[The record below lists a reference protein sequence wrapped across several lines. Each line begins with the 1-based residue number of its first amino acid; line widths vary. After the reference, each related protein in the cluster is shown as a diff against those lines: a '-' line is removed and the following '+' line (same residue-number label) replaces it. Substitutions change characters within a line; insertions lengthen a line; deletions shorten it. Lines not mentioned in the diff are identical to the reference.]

1 MSANRTGAA
10 LMPML
15 FGLATS
21 QVLRVAATLRL
32 PDLVAAGTSDAAR
45 LAEAT
50 GTDPAAL
57 RRLLRAL
64 ACLGVLVE
72 SAPGHFAPGPRCDAL
87 RSDVPDSLHGMA
99 LVVNGPEAW
108 RSWGELEYSVRT
120 GLPAWDKVVGT
131 SHFDHLAQHPDEA
144 AVFNAAME
152 QFTLAVAPQV
162 VGAFDFSRFACVVD
176 VGGGNGA
183 LLAQVLTAAPG
194 ARGVLVDLGAAVVD
208 APRVFDAAGVADRA
222 EVFVGDFFDQ
232 IPQGGDVYLL
242 KSVLHDWDDER
253 AVRLLSRCRAAM
265 DPGGAI
271 VVVEP
276 VLPDTAAPEAA
287 GKVMSDL
294 NMLVNTGGQE
304 RTEAEYSALFTAA
317 GLRLR
322 QRTPL
327 GPFDVL
333 VADER

>member
-1 MSANRTGAA
+1 MSATRPGTA

-21 QVLRVAATLRL
+21 QVVHVAAKLRL

-45 LAEAT
+45 LAEET

-72 SAPGHFAPGPRCDAL
+72 DAPGDFAPGPLCDAL

-108 RSWGELEYSVRT
+108 RSWGRLEYSVRT

-152 QFTLAVAPQV
+152 QFTLAVAPQI
-162 VGAFDFSRFACVVD
+162 VGAFDFSRSASVVD
-176 VGGGNGA
+176 VGGGNGT
-183 LLAQVLTAAPG
+183 LLAQVLASAPG
-194 ARGVLVDLGAAVVD
+194 VRGVLVDLGAAVVD

-222 EVFVGDFFDQ
+222 EVCVGDFFEHL
-232 IPQGGDVYLL
+232 PEGGSVYLL
-242 KSVLHDWDDER
+242 KSVLHDWDDEH
-253 AVRLLSRCRAAM
+253 AVRLLSSCRAAM
-265 DPGGAI
+265 AGDGAI

-276 VLPDTAAPEAA
+276 VLPDTAGPAAA
-287 GKVMSDL
+287 GMVMSDL

-304 RTEAEYSALFTAA
+304 RTEAEYDALFTAA

-322 QRTPL
+322 ERTPI

-333 VADER
+333 VAGAR